1 MLTIIALTICTI
13 GLAFFFIGKNKIFKL
28 CNAAQIRPHSLSIY
42 HGSFP
47 AVLATAPAL
56 IVLSLWVGADDL
68 LYNRMLIAQFPTSL
82 EVEGRQTILIL
93 LAQIHNIAEGIVVG
107 QPEAW
112 ILSSAEKL
120 TAWRGRLTRWCPL
133 WRWGFRWQAAF
144 MGYPA
149 LPLNSAPV
157 TLLKCC
163 CWRAW
168 VSARSL
174 QSSQPS
180 ALCFL

>member
-68 LYNRMLIAQFPTSL
+68 VFNQMLIAQFPTSL

-112 ILSSAEKL
+112 ILSSAEKYSL
-120 TAWRGRLTRWCPL
+120 AR
-133 WRWGFRWQAAF
+133 
-144 MGYPA
+144 
-149 LPLNSAPV
+149 PV
-157 TLLKCC
+157 
-163 CWRAW
+163 
-168 VSARSL
+168 
-174 QSSQPS
+174 
-180 ALCFL
+180 